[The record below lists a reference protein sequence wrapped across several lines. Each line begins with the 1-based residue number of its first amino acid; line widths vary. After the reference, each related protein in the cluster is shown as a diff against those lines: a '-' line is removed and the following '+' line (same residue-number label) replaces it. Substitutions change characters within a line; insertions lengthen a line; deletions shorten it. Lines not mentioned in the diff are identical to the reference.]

1 MISNNID
8 LSSILLADGTGFLAD
23 LGLSHI
29 TTPTMSKF
37 SHAPPHKSTI
47 AQQFFPTILTYITVI
62 MHSVLLPPMHSFE
75 GLEHP
80 LESWHSFI
88 L

>member
-23 LGLSHI
+23 LGLPHI

-47 AQQFFPTILTYITVI
+47 AQQFFPDYPNLYNCHNAFCSTSS
-62 MHSVLLPPMHSFE
+62 HAF
-75 GLEHP
+75 
-80 LESWHSFI
+80 F
-88 L
+88 